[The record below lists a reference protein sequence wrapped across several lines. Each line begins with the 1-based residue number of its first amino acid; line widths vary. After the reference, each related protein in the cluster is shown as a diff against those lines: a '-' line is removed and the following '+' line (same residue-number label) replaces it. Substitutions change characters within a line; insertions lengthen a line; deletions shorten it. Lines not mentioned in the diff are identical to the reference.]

1 MRVLDE
7 LQRKVLILSKR
18 ANGERVEGRRAAFAA
33 VILAILL
40 IATAIGAW
48 LWLRSR
54 GIDPTGMSAADVE
67 SLVKGWAPWTW
78 LASIALMVLHSF
90 VPLPAEIIALAN
102 GMLFGPWWGVVV
114 TWIGAMLGAVLAY
127 GLARALGRPA
137 VRGLVPAR
145 HWARLEAIPVR
156 AGPLLVIRLM
166 PVISFNLVN
175 YAAGLLGVPLWRFLW
190 TTALGILPIVV
201 TMVVLGRE
209 LMAAP
214 WWVWS
219 AFALA
224 CVLLLGLLRLARVNT
239 GE

>member
-1 MRVLDE
+1 MAAAAASIV
-7 LQRKVLILSKR
+7 IL
-18 ANGERVEGRRAAFAA
+18 ALLAA
-33 VILAILL
+33 VIA
-40 IATAIGAW
+40 AW
-48 LWLRSR
+48 LWLRAR
-54 GIDPTGMSAADVE
+54 GIDLAEMSAADVE
-67 SLVKGWAPWTW
+67 AMVKGWAPWTW

-102 GMLFGPWWGVVV
+102 GMLFGPWWGVLV
-114 TWIGAMLGAVLAY
+114 TWVGAMLGAVLAY

-137 VRGLVPAR
+137 VRALVPAR
-145 HWARLEAIPVR
+145 YWARLEAIPVE

-175 YAAGLLGVPLWRFLW
+175 YAAGLLGVPWWRFLW

-209 LMAAP
+209 LIAAS
-214 WWVWS
+214 WWIWG

-224 CVLLLGLLRLARVNT
+224 SLALLALLRLKRRNIGA
-239 GE
+239 

>member
-1 MRVLDE
+1 MPRETAPHPE
-7 LQRKVLILSKR
+7 LRCEAS
-18 ANGERVEGRRAAFAA
+18 RVEGRTAAIAA
-33 VILAILL
+33 AALVVLLLA
-40 IATAIGAW
+40 AAIGAW

-54 GIDPTGMSAADVE
+54 GIDLAGMSASDVE
-67 SLVKGWAPWTW
+67 AMVKSWAPWSW
-78 LASIALMVLHSF
+78 LGSILLMVLHSF

-114 TWIGAMLGAVLAY
+114 TWFGAMLGAVLAY

-137 VRGLVPAR
+137 VRAFIPAR
-145 HWARLEAIPVR
+145 HWAKLEAIPVE
-156 AGPLLVIRLM
+156 AGSLLVIRLM

-175 YAAGLLGVPLWRFLW
+175 YAAGLLGVPWWRFLW

-214 WWVWS
+214 WWIWG

-224 CVLLLGLLRLARVNT
+224 CLALLAVLRVRRNT
-239 GE
+239 RG

>member
-1 MRVLDE
+1 M
-7 LQRKVLILSKR
+7 
-18 ANGERVEGRRAAFAA
+18 AAIAA
-33 VILAILL
+33 AGLALLLVAGVI
-40 IATAIGAW
+40 GGW
-48 LWLRSR
+48 LWLRAH
-54 GIDPTGMSAADVE
+54 GIDLGAMSTADVE
-67 SLVKGWAPWTW
+67 ATVRSWAPWTW

-114 TWIGAMLGAVLAY
+114 TWAGAMLGAVLAY

-137 VRGLVPAR
+137 VRAFIPAR
-145 HWARLEAIPVR
+145 HWARLAAIPVEP
-156 AGPLLVIRLM
+156 GPLLAIRLM

-175 YAAGLLGVPLWRFLW
+175 YAAGLLGVPWWRFLW

-214 WWVWS
+214 WWIWGG
-219 AFALA
+219 FALA
-224 CVLLLGLLRLARVNT
+224 CLALLGLLRRIERRTRA
-239 GE
+239 

>member
-1 MRVLDE
+1 M
-7 LQRKVLILSKR
+7 
-18 ANGERVEGRRAAFAA
+18 GECEKEPLHPEPARERRVEGRTAAAAAGILALLLIAAA
-33 VILAILL
+33 VI
-40 IATAIGAW
+40 GW
-48 LWLRSR
+48 LWLRAR
-54 GIDPTGMSAADVE
+54 GIDLVEMSAADVE
-67 SLVKGWAPWTW
+67 AVVQGSAPWTW
-78 LASIALMVLHSF
+78 LGSIALMVLHSF

-114 TWIGAMLGAVLAY
+114 TWVGAMLGAVLAY

-137 VRGLVPAR
+137 VRAFVPAR
-145 HWARLEAIPVR
+145 YWGRLEAIPVE

-175 YAAGLLGVPLWRFLW
+175 YAAGLLGVPWWRFLW

-214 WWVWS
+214 WWIWS
-219 AFALA
+219 AFAIA
-224 CVLLLGLLRLARVNT
+224 CVALLGVLRLMRGNT
-239 GE
+239 RA